1 MKNNNILNNLIYQ
14 VFTKTI
20 KKTNLPILLNKT
32 KLKQINSRNIP
43 YTNQEGG
50 ITNKNDINNKINSD
64 IIEIFNDIV
73 GYEDIKKL
81 FIMATSS
88 VEPIHIA
95 LAGPP
100 ASAKTIFMRCLLA
113 LPNSYFVDGSNMSKS
128 GLIDYIFNN
137 NIKYLLIDEIDK
149 ISPKDQTV
157 FLNLMETGIV
167 SETKYNKTRKIQT
180 KISIF
185 ATCNDLTRVIYPIR
199 SRFLSLTLNAYSYEE
214 FHKIVSQ
221 LLCKKNLNQKLIDE
235 VVYAVWYN
243 IKSKNIR
250 DCIKIAQMAK
260 SVDDILFL
268 VKIYEKYNAKK
279 RYP

>member
-1 MKNNNILNNLIYQ
+1 MKKKILNNLIYQ

-20 KKTNLPILLNKT
+20 KKTNLPIVFNKT
-32 KLKQINSRNIP
+32 RLKQIDSLDIS
-43 YTNQEGG
+43 YTNHYN
-50 ITNKNDINNKINSD
+50 ITNKNDINKIDSNK
-64 IIEIFNDIV
+64 IEIFNDIV

-81 FIMATSS
+81 FLMSINSE
-88 VEPIHIA
+88 EPIHIA

-100 ASAKTIFMRCLLA
+100 ASAKTIFMKCLMV

-167 SETKYNKTRKIQT
+167 SETKFNKTRKIET

-185 ATCNDLTRVIYPIR
+185 ATCNDLSKILHPIR
-199 SRFLSLTLNAYSYEE
+199 SRFLSLILKEYQYEE
-214 FHKIVSQ
+214 FHKIVTQ
-221 LLCKKNLNQKLIDE
+221 LLSKKNLNQKIIDE

-268 VKIYEKYNAKK
+268 VKIYEKYNVKK
-279 RYP
+279 LYS

>member
-1 MKNNNILNNLIYQ
+1 MKKKTFNNLIYQ

-20 KKTNLPILLNKT
+20 KKRNLPIAFNKT
-32 KLKQINSRNIP
+32 RLKQIDSLNTI
-43 YTNQEGG
+43 YTNHYD
-50 ITNKNDINNKINSD
+50 IRNKNDINAIDSNKL
-64 IIEIFNDIV
+64 EIFDDIV

-81 FIMATSS
+81 FLMSIDSE
-88 VEPIHIA
+88 EPVHIA

-100 ASAKTIFMRCLLA
+100 ASAKTIFMKCLMA
-113 LPNSYFVDGSNMSKS
+113 LPSSYFVDGSNMSKP

-167 SETKYNKTRKIQT
+167 SETKFNKTRKIET

-185 ATCNDLTRVIYPIR
+185 ATCNDLSKIIHPIR
-199 SRFLSLTLNAYSYEE
+199 SRFLSLILKAYSYEE
-214 FHKIVSQ
+214 FHKIATQ
-221 LLCKKNLNQKLIDE
+221 LLSKKNLNQKIIDE

-268 VKIYEKYNAKK
+268 VKIYEKYNVKK
-279 RYP
+279 LY

>member
-1 MKNNNILNNLIYQ
+1 MKKKILNNLIYQ

-20 KKTNLPILLNKT
+20 KKRNLPIDFNKT
-32 KLKQINSRNIP
+32 RLKQIDSLNTI
-43 YTNQEGG
+43 YTNHSD
-50 ITNKNDINNKINSD
+50 IRNKNDINAIDSNK
-64 IIEIFNDIV
+64 IEIFNDIV
-73 GYEDIKKL
+73 GYDDIKKL
-81 FIMATSS
+81 FFMSINSEES
-88 VEPIHIA
+88 IHIT

-100 ASAKTIFMRCLLA
+100 ASAKTIFMKCLMA
-113 LPNSYFVDGSNMSKS
+113 LPNSYFVDGSNMSKP

-149 ISPKDQTV
+149 VSPKDQTV

-167 SETKYNKTRKIQT
+167 SETKFNKTRKIET

-185 ATCNDLTRVIYPIR
+185 ATCNDLTKIIHPIR
-199 SRFLSLTLNAYSYEE
+199 SRFLSLILKAYSYEE
-214 FHKIVSQ
+214 FHKIVTQ
-221 LLCKKNLNQKLIDE
+221 LLSKKNFNQDIIDE

-260 SVDDILFL
+260 SVNDILFL
-268 VKIYEKYNAKK
+268 VKIYEKYNVKK
-279 RYP
+279 LYS

>member
-1 MKNNNILNNLIYQ
+1 MKKKILNNLIYQ

-20 KKTNLPILLNKT
+20 KMRNLPIAFNKT
-32 KLKQINSRNIP
+32 RLKQIDSLNTI
-43 YTNQEGG
+43 YT
-50 ITNKNDINNKINSD
+50 IHYDIRNKNDINAIDSSK
-64 IIEIFNDIV
+64 IEIFNDIV
-73 GYEDIKKL
+73 GYDDIKKL
-81 FIMATSS
+81 FLMSINSE
-88 VEPIHIA
+88 EPIHIA

-100 ASAKTIFMRCLLA
+100 ASAKTIFMKCLMA
-113 LPNSYFVDGSNMSKS
+113 LPNSYFVDGSNMSKP

-149 ISPKDQTV
+149 ISSKDQTV
-157 FLNLMETGIV
+157 FLNLMETGII
-167 SETKYNKTRKIQT
+167 SETKFNKTRKIET

-185 ATCNDLTRVIYPIR
+185 ATCNDLSKIIHPIR
-199 SRFLSLTLNAYSYEE
+199 SRFLSLILKGYSYEE
-214 FHKIVSQ
+214 FHKIVTQ
-221 LLCKKNLNQKLIDE
+221 LLSKKNLNQKIIDE

-268 VKIYEKYNAKK
+268 VKIYDKYNVKK
-279 RYP
+279 LYS

>member
-1 MKNNNILNNLIYQ
+1 
-14 VFTKTI
+14 
-20 KKTNLPILLNKT
+20 
-32 KLKQINSRNIP
+32 
-43 YTNQEGG
+43 
-50 ITNKNDINNKINSD
+50 
-64 IIEIFNDIV
+64 
-73 GYEDIKKL
+73 
-81 FIMATSS
+81 
-88 VEPIHIA
+88 
-95 LAGPP
+95 
-100 ASAKTIFMRCLLA
+100 MRCLLS

-128 GLIDYIFNN
+128 GLIEYIFNN
-137 NIKYLLIDEIDK
+137 NIKYLLIDELDK

-167 SETKYNKTRKIQT
+167 SETKYNKTRKIET

-185 ATCNDLTRVIYPIR
+185 ATCNDITKIIYPIR

-221 LLCKKNLNQKLIDE
+221 LLCKKNLNQKIIDE

>member
-1 MKNNNILNNLIYQ
+1 MKQNILNKLIYQ

-20 KKTNLPILLNKT
+20 KKTNLPIVFNKT
-32 KLKQINSRNIP
+32 KFKQIDSRNIS
-43 YTNQEGG
+43 YTNRYD
-50 ITNKNDINNKINSD
+50 ITNKNQLNTINSD
-64 IIEIFNDIV
+64 KKEIFNYIV
-73 GYEDIKKL
+73 GYDDIKTL
-81 FIMATSS
+81 FLMAINS

-100 ASAKTIFMRCLLA
+100 ASAKTIFMKCLLA

-149 ISPKDQTV
+149 ILPKDQTV
-157 FLNLMETGIV
+157 FLNKMEA
-167 SETKYNKTRKIQT
+167 E
-180 KISIF
+180 ISIF
-185 ATCNDLTRVIYPIR
+185 ATCNDLRKIIYPIR
-199 SRFLSLTLNAYSYEE
+199 SRFLSLILKPYSYEE
-214 FHKIVSQ
+214 FHTIVTQ
-221 LLCKKNLNQKLIDE
+221 LLSQKNLNQKIIDE

-268 VKIYEKYNAKK
+268 VNIYNKYNIKK
-279 RYP
+279 

>member
-1 MKNNNILNNLIYQ
+1 MKQNILNNLIYQ

-20 KKTNLPILLNKT
+20 KKTNLPIVFNKT
-32 KLKQINSRNIP
+32 KFKQIDSRNIS
-43 YTNQEGG
+43 YTNRYD
-50 ITNKNDINNKINSD
+50 ITNKNQLNTINSD
-64 IIEIFNDIV
+64 KKEIFNYIV
-73 GYEDIKKL
+73 GYDDIKTL
-81 FIMATSS
+81 FLMAINS

-100 ASAKTIFMRCLLA
+100 ASAKTIFMKCLLA

-149 ISPKDQTV
+149 ILPKDQTV

-167 SETKYNKTRKIQT
+167 SETKYNKTRKMEAE
-180 KISIF
+180 ISIF
-185 ATCNDLTRVIYPIR
+185 ATCNDLRKIIYPIR
-199 SRFLSLTLNAYSYEE
+199 SRFLSLILKPYSYEE
-214 FHKIVSQ
+214 FHTIVTQ
-221 LLCKKNLNQKLIDE
+221 LLSQKNLNQKIIDE

-268 VKIYEKYNAKK
+268 VNIYNKYNIKK
-279 RYP
+279 

>member
-1 MKNNNILNNLIYQ
+1 MKQNILNNLIYQ

-20 KKTNLPILLNKT
+20 KKRNLPIILNKT
-32 KLKQINSRNIP
+32 RLKQIDSLNTP
-43 YTNQEGG
+43 YVNHYD
-50 ITNKNDINNKINSD
+50 ITNKNDINKIDSNKT
-64 IIEIFNDIV
+64 EIFNDIV
-73 GYEDIKKL
+73 GYDDIKKL
-81 FIMATSS
+81 FLMSINSE
-88 VEPIHIA
+88 EPIHIA

-100 ASAKTIFMRCLLA
+100 ASAKTIFMKCLMA
-113 LPNSYFVDGSNMSKS
+113 LPSSYFVDGSNMSKP

-167 SETKYNKTRKIQT
+167 SETKFNKTRKMET

-185 ATCNDLTRVIYPIR
+185 ATCNDLSKIIYPIR
-199 SRFLSLTLNAYSYEE
+199 SRFLSLLLKGYSYEE
-214 FHKIVSQ
+214 FHKIVTQ
-221 LLCKKNLNQKLIDE
+221 LLSKKNLNQKIIDE
-235 VVYAVWYN
+235 VVYAVWHN

-268 VKIYEKYNAKK
+268 VKIYEKYNVRKL
-279 RYP
+279 YS

>member
-1 MKNNNILNNLIYQ
+1 MKKKILNNLIYQ

-20 KKTNLPILLNKT
+20 KKTNLPIVFNKT
-32 KLKQINSRNIP
+32 RLKQIDSLDIS
-43 YTNQEGG
+43 YTNHYN
-50 ITNKNDINNKINSD
+50 ITNKNDINKIDSNK
-64 IIEIFNDIV
+64 IEIFNDIV

-81 FIMATSS
+81 FLMSINSE
-88 VEPIHIA
+88 EPIHIA

-100 ASAKTIFMRCLLA
+100 ASAKTIFMKCLMV

-167 SETKYNKTRKIQT
+167 SETKFNKTRKIET

-185 ATCNDLTRVIYPIR
+185 ATCNDLSKILHPIR
-199 SRFLSLTLNAYSYEE
+199 SRFLSLILKEYPYEE
-214 FHKIVSQ
+214 FHKIVTQ
-221 LLCKKNLNQKLIDE
+221 LLSKKNLNQKIIDE

-268 VKIYEKYNAKK
+268 VKIYEKYNVKK
-279 RYP
+279 LYS

>member
-1 MKNNNILNNLIYQ
+1 MKQNILNNLIYQ
-14 VFTKTI
+14 FFTKTI
-20 KKTNLPILLNKT
+20 KKKNLPIVLNKIR
-32 KLKQINSRNIP
+32 LKRTESLNIP
-43 YTNQEGG
+43 YINRYD
-50 ITNKNDINNKINSD
+50 ITNKNDINKIDSNK
-64 IIEIFNDIV
+64 IEIFNDIV

-81 FIMATSS
+81 FLMSINSE
-88 VEPIHIA
+88 EPIHIA

-100 ASAKTIFMRCLLA
+100 ASAKTIFMKCLMV

-167 SETKYNKTRKIQT
+167 SETKFNKTRKMET

-185 ATCNDLTRVIYPIR
+185 ATCNDINKIIHPLR
-199 SRFLSLTLNAYSYEE
+199 SRFLSLVLKGYSYEE
-214 FHKIVSQ
+214 FHTIVTQ
-221 LLCKKNLNQKLIDE
+221 LLSQKNLNQKIIDE

-268 VKIYEKYNAKK
+268 VKIYEKYNVKK
-279 RYP
+279 LYS

>member
-1 MKNNNILNNLIYQ
+1 LIYQ

-20 KKTNLPILLNKT
+20 KKTNLPIVFNKT
-32 KLKQINSRNIP
+32 KFKQIDSRNIS
-43 YTNQEGG
+43 YTNRYD
-50 ITNKNDINNKINSD
+50 ITNKNQLNTINSD
-64 IIEIFNDIV
+64 KKEIFNYIV
-73 GYEDIKKL
+73 GYDDIKTL
-81 FIMATSS
+81 FLMAINS

-100 ASAKTIFMRCLLA
+100 ASAKTIFMKCLLA
-113 LPNSYFVDGSNMSKS
+113 LPNSYFVDGSNMSKP

-149 ISPKDQTV
+149 ILPKDQTV

-167 SETKYNKTRKIQT
+167 SETKYNKTRKMEAE
-180 KISIF
+180 ISIF
-185 ATCNDLTRVIYPIR
+185 ATCNDLRKIIYPIR
-199 SRFLSLTLNAYSYEE
+199 SRFLSLILKPYSYEE
-214 FHKIVSQ
+214 FHTIVTQ
-221 LLCKKNLNQKLIDE
+221 LLSQKNLNQKIIDE

-268 VKIYEKYNAKK
+268 VNIYNKYNIKK
-279 RYP
+279 

>member
-1 MKNNNILNNLIYQ
+1 MKKNILNNLIYQ

-20 KKTNLPILLNKT
+20 KKRNLPIAFNKT
-32 KLKQINSRNIP
+32 RLKQIDSLNTI
-43 YTNQEGG
+43 YTNHHD
-50 ITNKNDINNKINSD
+50 IRNKNDINAIDSNK
-64 IIEIFNDIV
+64 IEIFNDIV
-73 GYEDIKKL
+73 GYDDIKKL
-81 FIMATSS
+81 FLMSINSEES
-88 VEPIHIA
+88 IHIT

-100 ASAKTIFMRCLLA
+100 ASAKTIFMKCLMA
-113 LPNSYFVDGSNMSKS
+113 LPSSYFVDGSNMSKP

-149 ISPKDQTV
+149 VSPKDQTV

-167 SETKYNKTRKIQT
+167 SETKFNKTRKIET

-185 ATCNDLTRVIYPIR
+185 ATCNDLTKIIHPIR
-199 SRFLSLTLNAYSYEE
+199 SRFLSLILKAYSYEE
-214 FHKIVSQ
+214 FHTIVTQ
-221 LLCKKNLNQKLIDE
+221 LLSKKNFNQDIIDE

-260 SVDDILFL
+260 SVNDILFL
-268 VKIYEKYNAKK
+268 VKIYEKYNVKK
-279 RYP
+279 LYS

>member
-1 MKNNNILNNLIYQ
+1 MKKKILNNLIYQ

-20 KKTNLPILLNKT
+20 KKTNLPIVFNKT
-32 KLKQINSRNIP
+32 RLKQIDSLDIS
-43 YTNQEGG
+43 YTNHYN
-50 ITNKNDINNKINSD
+50 ITNKNDINKIDSNK
-64 IIEIFNDIV
+64 IEIFNDIV

-81 FIMATSS
+81 FLMSINSE
-88 VEPIHIA
+88 EPIHIA

-100 ASAKTIFMRCLLA
+100 ASAKTIFMKCLMV

-167 SETKYNKTRKIQT
+167 SETKFNKTRKIET

-185 ATCNDLTRVIYPIR
+185 ATCNDLSKILHPIR
-199 SRFLSLTLNAYSYEE
+199 SRFLSLILKEYPYEE
-214 FHKIVSQ
+214 FHKIVTQ
-221 LLCKKNLNQKLIDE
+221 LLSKKNLNQKIIDE
-235 VVYAVWYN
+235 VVHAVWYT

-268 VKIYEKYNAKK
+268 VKIYEKYNVKK
-279 RYP
+279 LYS